1 MAKKLQYAN
10 TQVEKYLSEAPAAVK
25 TYIKDLEQQILNLAN
40 IGLAL
45 SKEKDMNRLL
55 EMILLEAKRIA
66 NSDGGTL
73 YMMTDD
79 GRLRFEIMMTDS
91 LDFHMGGTSGKD
103 IPFYPVKL
111 YTDEGEPNKSM
122 IAAYVGLTGE
132 TVNITDAYK
141 AKGFDFSGTKMFD
154 EKTNYRSKSFLTVPL
169 KNHEDEIIGV
179 LQLLNAQA
187 QKSKKII
194 SFTSEIQKMV
204 EALASQA
211 AVAITNKNLIK
222 DLENL
227 FESFIKLI
235 ASAIDAK
242 SPYTGGHCARVPEI
256 TMMLAEAVQQTKD
269 GPFADVV
276 FSEKEMYELK
286 IAAWLHDCGKVATPE
301 FVVDKS
307 TKLETIYDR
316 VHELE
321 TRFGILRRD
330 EEIKRLKK
338 ELKFERDNSLSSEE
352 KEEKVKDLQS
362 GYRKILRQLKN
373 DLEFVKVSNVGGE
386 FMSGDKKER
395 VHEIANYRWK
405 PNGKMENF
413 LSENE
418 VYNLTIPRGTLT
430 PEERKVI
437 NDHIVVTIN
446 MLEELPYPKHLKNVP
461 EFAGGHHEKLD
472 GTGYPKGL
480 IKDEMTVQARIMA
493 IADIFE
499 ALTARDRPYK
509 KGKTLS
515 QAMRILGF
523 MKNDAHIDVDLFE
536 IFVKEKIYLKYAEEY
551 LDPEQIDEVQ
561 M

>member
-1 MAKKLQYAN
+1 MAKHPQYSM
-10 TQVEKYLSEAPAAVK
+10 TTVSKYLAEAPDAVK
-25 TYIKDLEQQILNLAN
+25 AYITDLEKQISNLAG

-45 SKEKDMNRLL
+45 SKEKDMNKLL

-73 YMMTDD
+73 YMMNDD
-79 GRLRFEIMMTDS
+79 NCLRFEILMTDS
-91 LDFHMGGTSGKD
+91 LDFHMGGTSGKE

-111 YTDEGEPNKSM
+111 YTDDGEPNNSM

-132 TVNITDAYK
+132 TVNIKDAYK

-154 EKTNYRSKSFLTVPL
+154 EKTGYHSQSFLTVPL

-179 LQLLNAQA
+179 LQLLNAQKP
-187 QKSKKII
+187 KSNTII
-194 SFTSEIQKMV
+194 SFKSDIQTMV

-256 TMMLAEAVQQTKD
+256 TMLLANAVQETKD
-269 GPFADVV
+269 GPFADIA
-276 FSEKEMYELK
+276 FNEKEMYELK

-316 VHELE
+316 VHEVE
-321 TRFGILRRD
+321 TRFGVIKRD
-330 EEIKRLKK
+330 VEIKRLKK
-338 ELKFERDNSLSSEE
+338 ELKIERNESLSLEE
-352 KEEKVKDLQS
+352 KLDKIKALQS
-362 GYRKILRQLKN
+362 EYRKTVRILKN
-373 DLEFVKVSNVGGE
+373 DLEFVQESNVGGE
-386 FMSGDKKER
+386 FMSGDKKDR
-395 VHEIANYRWK
+395 VHQIANYRWK

-413 LSENE
+413 LSEDE
-418 VYNLTIPRGTLT
+418 IYNLTIPRGTLT

-499 ALTARDRPYK
+499 ALTARYRPYK

-523 MKNDAHIDVDLFE
+523 MKNDAHIDVDLFD
-536 IFVKEKIYLKYAEEY
+536 IFVKEKIYLQYAEGY

>member
-1 MAKKLQYAN
+1 MAKKPQYAN

-25 TYIKDLEQQILNLAN
+25 TYIKDLEQQILNLSN

-111 YTDEGEPNKSM
+111 YTDEGEANKSM

-187 QKSKKII
+187 QKSKRII

-256 TMMLAEAVQQTKD
+256 TMMLAEAVQNTKN
-269 GPFADVV
+269 GPFADVD
-276 FSEKEMYELK
+276 FSEKELYELK

-321 TRFGILRRD
+321 ARFGILRRD

-338 ELKFERDNSLSSEE
+338 ELKFERDDSLPLEE
-352 KEEKVKDLQS
+352 KAERVKDLQR
-362 GYRKILRQLKN
+362 GYRKALRHLKS
-373 DLEFVKVSNVGGE
+373 DLEFVKESNVGGE
-386 FMSGDKKER
+386 FMSGDKKDR
-395 VHEIANYRWK
+395 VHQIANYRWK
-405 PNGKMENF
+405 PNGKVENF

-446 MLEELPYPKHLKNVP
+446 MLEELPYPKHLQNVP

-472 GTGYPKGL
+472 GTGYPMGL
-480 IKDEMTVQARIMA
+480 MKDEMTVQARIMA

-499 ALTARDRPYK
+499 ALTAKDRPYK

-523 MKNDAHIDVDLFE
+523 MKNDAHIDVDLFD
-536 IFVKEKIYLKYAEEY
+536 IFVKEKIYLQYAEGF

-561 M
+561 I

>member
-1 MAKKLQYAN
+1 MAKKSQYAN
-10 TQVEKYLSEAPAAVK
+10 TQVAKYLSEAPAAVK

-269 GPFADVV
+269 GPFADVT

-321 TRFGILRRD
+321 ARFGILRRD

-338 ELKFERDNSLSSEE
+338 ELKFERDDSLPLEE
-352 KEEKVKDLQS
+352 KAERVKDLQR
-362 GYRKILRQLKN
+362 GYRKTLRHLKS
-373 DLEFVKVSNVGGE
+373 DLEFVKESNVGGE
-386 FMSGDKKER
+386 FMSGDKKDR
-395 VHEIANYRWK
+395 VHQIANYRWK
-405 PNGKMENF
+405 PNGKVENF

-446 MLEELPYPKHLKNVP
+446 MLEELPYPKHLQNVP

-472 GTGYPKGL
+472 GTGYPMGL
-480 IKDEMTVQARIMA
+480 MKDEMTVQARIMA

-499 ALTARDRPYK
+499 ALTAKDRPYK

-523 MKNDAHIDVDLFE
+523 MKNDAHIDVDLFD
-536 IFVKEKIYLKYAEEY
+536 IFVKEKIYLQYAEGF

-561 M
+561 I

>member
-1 MAKKLQYAN
+1 MSKKSSYNAN
-10 TQVEKYLSEAPAAVK
+10 DVANYLTEAPDFINL
-25 TYIKDLEQQILNLAN
+25 YISDLEKQISNLSN

-45 SKEKDMNRLL
+45 SKEKDMSKLL

-79 GRLRFEIMMTDS
+79 QRLRFEIMMTDS

-103 IPFYPVKL
+103 IPFYPIKL
-111 YTDEGEPNKSM
+111 YTDNGKPNETM
-122 IAAYVGLTGE
+122 IAAFVALTGQ
-132 TVNITDAYK
+132 TVNIKDAYE
-141 AKGFDFSGTKMFD
+141 AKGFDFTGTKMFD
-154 EKTNYRSKSFLTVPL
+154 EKTGYRSKSFLTVPL

-179 LQLLNAQA
+179 LQLLNAQ
-187 QKSKKII
+187 SSEEEKII
-194 SFTSEIQKMV
+194 SFSKKVQEMV

-222 DLENL
+222 DLEAL

-235 ASAIDAK
+235 ASAIDEK

-256 TMMLAEAVQQTKD
+256 TMMLADAVHNTD
-269 GPFADVV
+269 YGPFAKTK
-276 FSEKEMYELK
+276 FSEKELYELK

-316 VHELE
+316 INEVG
-321 TRFGILRRD
+321 TRFVVLQRD
-330 EEIKRLKK
+330 AEIEKLNK
-338 ELKFERDNSLSSEE
+338 ELKIERNESLSFDQKKQEIKKLNNE
-352 KEEKVKDLQS
+352 FKKTIE
-362 GYRKILRQLKN
+362 QLKV
-373 DLEFVKVSNVGGE
+373 DESFVKESNIGGE
-386 FMSGDKKER
+386 FMSPDKKDR
-395 VHEIANYRWK
+395 INEISRYQWQ
-405 PNGKMENF
+405 PNGEMKNF
-413 LSENE
+413 LSKDE
-418 VYNLTIPRGTLT
+418 VYNLSIARGTLT
-430 PEERKVI
+430 AEERKVI
-437 NDHIVVTIN
+437 NDHIVVTIK

-480 IKDEMTVQARIMA
+480 TKDEMSVQARIMA

-523 MKNDAHIDVDLFE
+523 MKDDAHIDVDLFD
-536 IFVKEKIYLKYAEEY
+536 IFVKEKIYLKYADGFLE
-551 LDPEQIDEVQ
+551 PEQIDEVKI
-561 M
+561 